1 MMLGFDPIET
11 NRLKF
16 VVFDGIRRIISWLL
30 GFLFR
35 VKFKNSYLCL
45 LGTKWMKPI
54 TGVIRSKWTTLDHRG
69 VAFPPEYSPRGISIL
84 IAGEKLSLN
93 QEQEEL
99 VYAWAKKK
107 DTHYISDPIF
117 QSNFLT
123 DFKKLLPQKFL
134 DVSSI
139 SDFDFS
145 EAFVL
150 VEKEKRIKEAEME
163 RIRNLPKDEK
173 KKIRLAKKSELDRLK
188 GLYGKALLDGIEVDV
203 ANWLV
208 EPPGL
213 FMGRGQHPLRG
224 RWKPRITPNDIILNL
239 GEDAPAPEG
248 NWKEIVHDHNSTWLA
263 TWIERLTGKRK
274 YVWLHDS
281 SSLRQNSDKEKYDRA
296 NKLEK
301 HISRVQREIISRM
314 LKSKDLNQRKI
325 STVCYLIF
333 KLAMRVGDEKD
344 PEEADTVGASTL
356 RVEHIT
362 FKENDSGKY
371 IEFNFLGKDSVPWQ
385 KTIKVESADT
395 MGLYN
400 NLKMLTEGKNRN
412 SQIFDGITS
421 SKVNA
426 FLRSIDNKNL
436 PGLTAKVFRTYIT
449 TNVVRETLA
458 NPPFNRVNKNSSE
471 AEKIYAVK
479 IANLKAAIACN
490 HKKGIDPKNP
500 ASIKVLEKFK
510 DSIIKKEET
519 IKRLRSDLIEGR
531 WKTDVQK
538 NRIEDRMERIE
549 MQLKLQKETR
559 DYNLG
564 TSLRNYIDPRVVM
577 AWLMHVNLDWKKVY
591 TATLQRKFR
600 WVEVYRRDELT
611 AYYPFQKQ
619 FKEEEMKVVVSEEKM
634 AS

>member
-1 MMLGFDPIET
+1 MVLDVIT
-11 NRLKF
+11 
-16 VVFDGIRRIISWLL
+16 SCLL

-45 LGTKWMKPI
+45 LGTKWMKST
-54 TGVIRSKWTTLDHRG
+54 TGVIRSKWTTLEHRG

-107 DTHYISDPIF
+107 DTHYVRDPIF

-123 DFKKLLPQKFL
+123 DLKKLLPQKFL

-145 EAFVL
+145 EALVL
-150 VEKEKRIKEAEME
+150 VEQEKRIKEAEME

-173 KKIRLAKKSELDRLK
+173 KKIRLAKKSEVDRLK
-188 GLYGKALLDGIEVDV
+188 GLYGKALVDGIEVDV

-248 NWKEIVHDHNSTWLA
+248 NWKGIVHDHTSTWLA
-263 TWIERLTGKRK
+263 TWIEKLTGKRK

-281 SSLRQNSDKEKYDRA
+281 AVLRQNNDKEKYDKA
-296 NKLEK
+296 KNLEK
-301 HISRVQREIISRM
+301 YIDKVQKEIISRM

-356 RVEHIT
+356 RVEHIK
-362 FKENDSGKY
+362 FPHNNDEQF

-385 KTIKVESADT
+385 KTLKVNSEDT
-395 MGLYN
+395 QGLYN
-400 NLKMLTEGKNRN
+400 NLNLFMNGKERR
-412 SQIFDGITS
+412 SLIFDGITS

-426 FLRSIDNKNL
+426 FLRSIDSNNV
-436 PGLTAKVFRTYIT
+436 PGLTAKVFRTYIAT
-449 TNVVRETLA
+449 KTVKDYLA
-458 NPPFNRVNKNSSE
+458 NPPIKVDKHSSQ
-471 AEKIYAVK
+471 ALKIYAAK
-479 IANLKAAIACN
+479 TANLKAAITCN
-490 HKKGIDPKNP
+490 HKKGVDLKNP
-500 ASIKVLEKFK
+500 ASIRALEKF
-510 DSIIKKEET
+510 DESTKKKQEMIRKLNDDIAASNWKTELHK
-519 IKRLRSDLIEGR
+519 KRLED
-531 WKTDVQK
+531 
-538 NRIEDRMERIE
+538 RIEKIQ

-564 TSLRNYIDPRVVM
+564 TSLRNYIDPRVM
-577 AWLMHVNLDWKKVY
+577 KAWLTYIDL
-591 TATLQRKFR
+591 
-600 WVEVYRRDELT
+600 
-611 AYYPFQKQ
+611 
-619 FKEEEMKVVVSEEKM
+619 
-634 AS
+634 